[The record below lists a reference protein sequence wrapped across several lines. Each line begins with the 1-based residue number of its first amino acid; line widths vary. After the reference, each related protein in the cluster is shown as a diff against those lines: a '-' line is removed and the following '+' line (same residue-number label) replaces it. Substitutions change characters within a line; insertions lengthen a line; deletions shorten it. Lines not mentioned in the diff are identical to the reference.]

1 MSRSGGSA
9 AHGGEGAGGRI
20 AFARPNWF
28 WCGVL
33 LCLAGALGHLP
44 MYEHLAHPSG
54 YPDTIAGSAWGSPMT
69 ITMMVGMVF
78 ILAGVAACAY
88 GIVGPRRTPGDY
100 APGPLQVSFANDVPL
115 TRAHWGLTAVMVLAM
130 AIDVMKPLSLSFV
143 VPGMAQEYG
152 LRSPVHPHGGL
163 PVALLPLSGISGTVI
178 GSFLWGRFGDR
189 IGRRPAILLAA
200 VFFLATS
207 VCGAMP
213 QFWMNLV
220 MCFLMGLGAGGML
233 PLLFTL
239 LTETVPTR
247 QRGWLVV
254 LVGGVG
260 TASGYVL
267 TSWAASLLVPHF
279 GWRVL
284 WLLGLPTGV
293 LLLLLNRWIPESAR
307 FLAACGRP
315 ADAEAVLARYG
326 ARLAS
331 APPPLY
337 APAASTHDGYLL
349 LAPYARVSLPLVL
362 FALGIGLVTHG
373 FQLWIPSDLQR
384 LGLSELTA
392 DTTLRNSA
400 LLGLPFTLAIAWLY
414 GRWSSKATLVLLG
427 TCTAASMVTLAAVGD
442 RIAVHPLSLHL
453 LLAVPIWSAG
463 TAVAVLSAYTAEV
476 YPTAIRSQASGLTA
490 AATKAGGLLM
500 ITVVVA
506 AVAPPSLRTTA
517 LLGAVPVALATVA
530 IALWGVETRSR
541 SLEEISTSALESR
554 GLTEPVLE

>member
-1 MSRSGGSA
+1 MSRRRGGA
-9 AHGGEGAGGRI
+9 ADRGDGTGKRV
-20 AFARPNWF
+20 AFRRPGWF
-28 WCGVL
+28 SCGVL
-33 LCLAGALGHLP
+33 LCLAGVLGHVP
-44 MYEHLAHPSG
+44 MYEHLAHPPG
-54 YPDTIAGSAWGSPMT
+54 HPDAMAGSDRGSLMT
-69 ITMMVGMVF
+69 MSMMAGMVF
-78 ILAGVAACAY
+78 ILAGVAACVY
-88 GIVGPRRTPGDY
+88 GVVGLRRTPGDDG
-100 APGPLQVSFANDVPL
+100 PGPLRVSFADDVPL
-115 TRAHWGLTAVMVLAM
+115 TRAHWALTVVVVLAV

-143 VPGMAQEYG
+143 VPGMAQEYE
-152 LRSPVHPHGGL
+152 LRSPVHPHGSP

-189 IGRRPAILLAA
+189 IGRRPSIILAA
-200 VFFLATS
+200 VVFLTTS

-213 QFWMNLV
+213 QFWMNLA

-260 TASGYVL
+260 TAGGYVL

-307 FLAACGRP
+307 FLAARGRP

-326 ARLAS
+326 ARLAP
-331 APPPLY
+331 APPP
-337 APAASTHDGYLL
+337 AAARETLANGGYLRLL
-349 LAPYARVSLPLVL
+349 LAPYARVSLSLMGL
-362 FALGIGLVTHG
+362 ALGIGLVTYG

-384 LGLSELTA
+384 LGFSELTA
-392 DTTLRNSA
+392 DTTLRDSA
-400 LLGLPFTLAIAWLY
+400 LLGLPLNLAIAWLY

-427 TCTAASMVTLAAVGD
+427 TCTAASMMTLAAMGD

-463 TAVAVLSAYTAEV
+463 SAVAVLSAYTAEV
-476 YPTAIRSQASGLTA
+476 YPTAIRSHASGLTA
-490 AATKAGGLLM
+490 AVTKVGGVLM
-500 ITVVVA
+500 IAVVVA

-517 LLGAVPVALATVA
+517 LLGAAPLALATAA
-530 IALWGVETRSR
+530 IALSGVETRAR
-541 SLEEISTSALESR
+541 SLEEISTTASEGNASAS
-554 GLTEPVLE
+554 P

>member
-1 MSRSGGSA
+1 MSRGRGGA
-9 AHGGEGAGGRI
+9 AHGDDRTGGPV
-20 AFARPNWF
+20 AFARPSWF

-54 YPDTIAGSAWGSPMT
+54 HPDPMAGSAWGSPMM

-78 ILAGVAACAY
+78 ILAGVAACVY
-88 GIVGPRRTPGDY
+88 GIVGLRRTPGDY
-100 APGPLQVSFANDVPL
+100 RPGPLRVSFADDVPL
-115 TRAHWGLTAVMVLAM
+115 TRAHWALTVVMVLAV

-152 LRSPVHPHGGL
+152 LRSPVHPHGSL

-189 IGRRPAILLAA
+189 IGRRPSIILAA
-200 VFFLATS
+200 VVFLTTS

-260 TASGYVL
+260 TAGGYVL

-284 WLLGLPTGV
+284 WLLGLPTGL

-326 ARLAS
+326 ARLVS
-331 APPPLY
+331 AQPP
-337 APAASTHDGYLL
+337 ADVPAASTHDGYLRL
-349 LAPYARVSLPLVL
+349 LLTPYARASLPLVV

-392 DTTLRNSA
+392 DTTLRDSA
-400 LLGLPFTLAIAWLY
+400 LLGLPFNLVIAWLY

-427 TCTAASMVTLAAVGD
+427 TCTAVSMMTLAAVGD

-463 TAVAVLSAYTAEV
+463 SAVAVLSAYTAEV

-490 AATKAGGLLM
+490 AVTKVGGVLM
-500 ITVVVA
+500 IAVVVA
-506 AVAPPSLRTTA
+506 AVSPPSLRTTA
-517 LLGAVPVALATVA
+517 LLGAVTVALATVA
-530 IALWGVETRSR
+530 IALSGVETRSR
-541 SLEEISTSALESR
+541 SLEEISTSALEGNASASA
-554 GLTEPVLE
+554 